1 MSEIA
6 RQGGWADREGG
17 LGRLELGAGA
27 GAGIEADAG
36 RGSACGGVGGSGAA
50 GLVRGGFESGLS
62 V

>member
-17 LGRLELGAGA
+17 FGRLELGA

-36 RGSACGGVGGSGAA
+36 GGSACGGVGGSGAA
-50 GLVRGGFESGLS
+50 GLVRGGFESGLG